1 MSAMDIAE
9 YNFPFQKTMQ
19 VLSKEIDDKYKEA
32 IYKKRQKC
40 YDELSAIMFGQRFEC
55 TFIHA
60 YTGEIIVKPK
70 MRIGVRFIRMI
81 VAHLEAVEIFVPLGS
96 KEKHVYNRI
105 MSVIKLNRT
114 NFKILRA
121 NRDSE
126 IKLYAFNS

>member
-1 MSAMDIAE
+1 M
-9 YNFPFQKTMQ
+9 K
-19 VLSKEIDDKYKEA
+19 VLSKEVDDKYKKA
-32 IYKKRQKC
+32 INQKHKKC
-40 YDELSAIMFGQRFEC
+40 YDELSAIMHGQRFEC
-55 TFIHA
+55 AFIHA

-70 MRIGVRFIRMI
+70 MRIGVTFIRRI
-81 VAHLEAVEIFVPLGS
+81 AAHLETVEIFVPLGS

-114 NFKILRA
+114 NLKILRA